1 MTHRPTPASGS
12 RSRPEIGPPPGAGKN
27 SACLAISPA
36 WRSPAAAAHRPRRRS
51 KRTGCPGP
59 WRSFSSRAVCVERG
73 QEAGHVGVPGDGPAR
88 RGRDQVAIRGRTGQS
103 GAPRD
108 LPSQRSGSRRV
119 ARGRCDRV
127 LMPARKPPKTQSG
140 LDPSRTRCGRDCAT
154 EPSPARPV
162 RAPGPSRILLRCRP
176 HQMRP
181 LGVQRVAAAWG
192 MSSML
197 ASARMPRILR
207 GLRASRRVGGSAAGP
222 RLPAQPTAGVSPG
235 R

>member
-1 MTHRPTPASGS
+1 M
-12 RSRPEIGPPPGAGKN
+12 
-27 SACLAISPA
+27 
-36 WRSPAAAAHRPRRRS
+36 
-51 KRTGCPGP
+51 
-59 WRSFSSRAVCVERG
+59 CVERA

-127 LMPARKPPKTQSG
+127 LLPARKPPKTQSG
-140 LDPSRTRCGRDCAT
+140 LEPSRTRCGRDCAT

-181 LGVQRVAAAWG
+181 LRVRGWRPPGGCPACWQAPACLASCVACRPPGGWAAAPQVRG
-192 MSSML
+192 CRHSPPL
-197 ASARMPRILR
+197 AFRRTGNPALP
-207 GLRASRRVGGSAAGP
+207 GLHRWYTAGSP
-222 RLPAQPTAGVSPG
+222 RLAIKKAWRRHPRPSDSRQPPA